1 MCTGRGVVYSRD
13 GAARAHARPSSL
25 LIDHPRFSRTPNG
38 MDGRDGQFGLG
49 SSSIL
54 LPSGVCFFFF
64 TRRWRLFNTRRGW
77 HPNDFKKNTFNRLDA
92 NVGLTFRSFVRSFP
106 LFFVSLFDSSF
117 IHFFFF
123 FFFEGGFP
131 FLPQHTKFPFF
142 EFLSILLRWH
152 TWILFCFVF
161 VQIKWT

>member
-54 LPSGVCFFFF
+54 LPSGVCFCFF